1 MPRDPFKKG
10 CEEFRSTR
18 RPMLNPEMS
27 RRQVLMSGLGLGLS
41 LYSAKAMSFDRV
53 LENAQAQAAA
63 APNAPILVNVFL
75 PGGCDLLSTLTPLW
89 QAGPLNDLRKTLGP
103 IETPPVG
110 SSGLGL
116 HASLSDGVNGGV
128 RGMFEANKI
137 GFLPGID
144 YANPD
149 LSHFNSRNFWETGI
163 VSPLAGPGWLG
174 RWLDVAGT
182 PDNPLQGLT
191 LGGGLS
197 PTLRTSSAPVASL
210 NSPRDARLSFAGTYG
225 VGADI
230 TAAAWG
236 RLADSAS
243 RSRPGPAA
251 AAKSAQLARTVATK
265 LAPYEPKDDGPDP
278 LAPPIPYPEDNDL
291 GTKLSRAAALL
302 ALPLGVRVITVEA
315 DGDYDTH
322 DDQPTELA
330 TALSGL
336 SQALSAFQA
345 DIEMRGLGPRVLTFV
360 WSEFGRR
367 VESNQSAG
375 TDHGAGGVAW
385 VQGLRAK
392 PGILTDFPDVSRLD
406 EHGNLAVT
414 VDFRRVYASLL
425 EGWLGTPADAVL
437 PGAASYG
444 RVALVS

>member
-1 MPRDPFKKG
+1 
-10 CEEFRSTR
+10 
-18 RPMLNPEMS
+18 
-27 RRQVLMSGLGLGLS
+27 
-41 LYSAKAMSFDRV
+41 
-53 LENAQAQAAA
+53 
-63 APNAPILVNVFL
+63 
-75 PGGCDLLSTLTPLW
+75 
-89 QAGPLNDLRKTLGP
+89 
-103 IETPPVG
+103 
-110 SSGLGL
+110 
-116 HASLSDGVNGGV
+116 
-128 RGMFEANKI
+128 MFEANKI

-197 PTLRTSSAPVASL
+197 PTLRTAGAPVASL
-210 NSPRDARLSFAGTYG
+210 NSPRDARLNFAGTYG

-243 RSRPGPAA
+243 KSRPGPAA

-392 PGILTDFPDVSRLD
+392 PGILTDYPDVSRLD

>member
-1 MPRDPFKKG
+1 
-10 CEEFRSTR
+10 
-18 RPMLNPEMS
+18 
-27 RRQVLMSGLGLGLS
+27 
-41 LYSAKAMSFDRV
+41 
-53 LENAQAQAAA
+53 
-63 APNAPILVNVFL
+63 
-75 PGGCDLLSTLTPLW
+75 
-89 QAGPLNDLRKTLGP
+89 
-103 IETPPVG
+103 
-110 SSGLGL
+110 
-116 HASLSDGVNGGV
+116 
-128 RGMFEANKI
+128 
-137 GFLPGID
+137 
-144 YANPD
+144 
-149 LSHFNSRNFWETGI
+149 
-163 VSPLAGPGWLG
+163 
-174 RWLDVAGT
+174 
-182 PDNPLQGLT
+182 
-191 LGGGLS
+191 
-197 PTLRTSSAPVASL
+197 
-210 NSPRDARLSFAGTYG
+210 

-243 RSRPGPAA
+243 KSRPGPAA
-251 AAKSAQLARTVATK
+251 AAKSAQLARTVAAK
-265 LAPYEPKDDGPDP
+265 LAPYAARDDGPDP

-302 ALPLGVRVITVEA
+302 ALPLGMRVVTVEA

-330 TALSGL
+330 SALSGL

-345 DIEMRGLGPRVLTFV
+345 DIEMRGLGARVLTFV

-367 VESNQSAG
+367 VQSNESKG

-406 EHGNLAVT
+406 KQGNLAVT

>member
-10 CEEFRSTR
+10 CEEFRSVR
-18 RPMLNPEMS
+18 RPALNPEMS
-27 RRQVLMSGLGLGLS
+27 RRQVLLSGLGLGLS
-41 LYSAKAMSFDRV
+41 LYTAKAMTFERV

-63 APNAPILVNVFL
+63 APDAPILVNVFL

-89 QAGPLNDLRKTLGP
+89 VAGPLNDLRTTLGAN
-103 IETPPVG
+103 ETPPLG
-110 SSGLGL
+110 ATGLGM
-116 HASLSDGVNGGV
+116 HPSLSEGVGGGV
-128 RGMFEANKI
+128 RGLFEANKI

-149 LSHFNSRNFWETGI
+149 LSHFASRNFWETGI

-197 PTLRTSSAPVASL
+197 PTLRTQSAPVASL
-210 NSPRDARLSFAGTYG
+210 NSPRDARLNFAGTWG
-225 VGADI
+225 VGADK
-230 TAAAWG
+230 AAEAWG
-236 RLADSAS
+236 RLADAASSA
-243 RSRPGPAA
+243 RPGPAA
-251 AAKSAQLARTVATK
+251 SAKAARLARTVADR
-265 LAPYEPKDDGPDP
+265 LAPYAVDGDGPDP
-278 LAPPIPYPEDNDL
+278 LAPPIAYPEENDL
-291 GTKLSRAAALL
+291 GEKLSRAAALL

-330 TALSGL
+330 AALKGL
-336 SQALSAFQA
+336 SEALSAFQA

-367 VESNQSAG
+367 VESNESQG

-385 VQGLRAK
+385 VQGVRAR
-392 PGILTDFPDVSRLD
+392 PGVLTDYPDITRLD
-406 EHGNLAVT
+406 EDGNLAVT

-437 PGAASYG
+437 PGAGAFG
-444 RVALVS
+444 RVALVQ